1 MNNLIELINGIILIV
16 KNFLRKIKD
25 QKYNKLYPINP
36 KHDDV
41 YIVEFPRSGI
51 TWLSTLIANVNLLAS
66 SLILVIPSE
75 SLVYGAFTTFS
86 LMKS

>member
-41 YIVEFPRSGI
+41 YIVEFTI
-51 TWLSTLIANVNLLAS
+51 LLTF
-66 SLILVIPSE
+66 IIDNQLV
-75 SLVYGAFTTFS
+75 
-86 LMKS
+86 M